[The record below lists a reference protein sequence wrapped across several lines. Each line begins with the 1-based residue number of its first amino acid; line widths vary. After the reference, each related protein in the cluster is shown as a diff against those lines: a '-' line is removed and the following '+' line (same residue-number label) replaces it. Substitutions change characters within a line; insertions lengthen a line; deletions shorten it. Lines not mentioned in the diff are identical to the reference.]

1 MTTKHLRAS
10 IGETSTEHLPRRL
23 LQRGWIKVRRGK
35 INHRNTPTGREP
47 GMGHINHARAWL
59 RGELAQDE
67 RHHDEPSGSP
77 FRARVNRARMQMCR
91 EAVGDQL
98 PTRTF

>member
-1 MTTKHLRAS
+1 
-10 IGETSTEHLPRRL
+10 
-23 LQRGWIKVRRGK
+23 
-35 INHRNTPTGREP
+35 
-47 GMGHINHARAWL
+47 MGHINHARAWL

-77 FRARVNRARMQMCR
+77 FRARVNRARMEMR
-91 EAVGDQL
+91 SEAVCDQS